1 MKEIPQNYLLVWS
14 CQGKNSPICPP
25 SSIWSAHA
33 AVTRGAVHSGLMQP
47 SYEYEYVQ

>member
-1 MKEIPQNYLLVWS
+1 MKEIPLKYLMVWS
-14 CQGKNSPICPP
+14 CHGKNSSISPP